1 MEKICNKCG
10 RLLPDTYFSRNS
22 GNPDGLDYTCRSC
35 RSRLDFARRGG
46 RRRDP
51 LRYVTDRELLAEAKR
66 RGLIPTTP

>member
-10 RLLPDTYFSRNS
+10 RILPDTYFSRNS

-35 RSRLDFARRGG
+35 RSRLYFSKRG
-46 RRRDP
+46 RKDP

-66 RGLIPTTP
+66 RGLIPPTP